1 MWSFLTGLVVSVVLS
16 ALTFWAMDV
25 GTVTMVER
33 YDTVSTLT
41 DGVWHSGSPATM
53 DAPVGTDGIETAPA
67 ETGT

>member
-1 MWSFLTGLVVSVVLS
+1 MWSFLTGILLSAVLS
-16 ALTFWAMDV
+16 GFTLWAMTA

-53 DAPVGTDGIETAPA
+53 DAPIGAEQIETAPA
-67 ETGT
+67 EAGS